1 MEKVLLQKASKLN
14 RERKH
19 KHRWHQ
25 LVQIMAFIV
34 VFCTVYALILPAITM
49 TKDPICGLEPHTHD
63 QGCYAEQPEKM
74 QVCVLD
80 VADGDIVFHEHDE
93 ICYDRHGTLVCT
105 LEENIPHEHKDSCYA
120 APVLIC
126 EEVEYEAH
134 THGEGCILETGPV
147 CQIPESAG
155 HAHGRECYG
164 EAPLTCTEGTED
176 MLTYGEPQLVCNL
189 PEEPAHIHNEDCV
202 LTEDGICEIPET
214 AGHSHDAAC
223 FGEPE
228 EIIIPGH
235 VHTDA
240 CYGEAPLLC
249 EIEESEGHIHTEE
262 CQNPFVGDCILHEG
276 EEHTHDTLCYAAD
289 RELTCNEQILEL
301 HTHAEDCYQLIENE
315 DGEEVLELICTSVQV
330 IAHQHDETCFDVLE
344 PQLICDIQE
353 HEHSELCYPI
363 EDTVPQE
370 EESPFLC
377 SSGEHIHM
385 DSCYDEEGNLM
396 CTMPEH
402 THVPG
407 CIGVEFDNEA
417 DVETEAQWAA
427 MFDAVLLTGNQ
438 PQDILSIANTQLDYH
453 ESALN
458 CILSGE
464 TLKYY
469 SRYGAKYG
477 MPYEDWNT
485 FFVAFCLEYAHTEG
499 FPVDTDA
506 AHWMQAVVDAN
517 LFGTKEAYMP
527 KSGDVVFLD
536 CGRVG
541 IVSDVTENTIK
552 VIEGDVQGGVA
563 LCQYTVDDV
572 SVLGYGKIP
581 VGLRTLVCEGEDYT
595 VTVAFDLDAQI
606 PENAVLDVREIL
618 PGTEEYEIYYQQSMQ
633 ALIPLQEAEPADAE
647 AAPAEDAAESE
658 EAAETEM
665 EEAQPELEVTFARFF
680 DIRFL
685 VDGEKI
691 EPAAPVDIHI
701 CYHEGIEVTGSEESV
716 AVHFAEEGIE
726 VLDAQVSQNEDVA
739 DTFQF
744 TQDSFS
750 VSGTVL
756 LAPRAAG
763 DIYVWFDGTL
773 GDLMSYA
780 GAPNTCV
787 TIQKGTEYTL
797 PMLTAEDT
805 AEMKYDYTLN
815 GWYNIKAKT
824 YHKPGDKVTL
834 SENTVFYADW
844 VATSYDIG
852 QNNSS
857 VVNTRDTSEFITIDM
872 YDYNVLM
879 NMLSNITFSGNVGS
893 NAPSLIWK
901 DTAQNA
907 GLADNK
913 KGFIFRDWDNQ
924 NKITYPSNIL
934 TENYQWQDVMYSL
947 VASDAT
953 ESNLLSLLFGNDDV
967 VGKTYVGPAN
977 HLFQYDDD
985 PKSENYGYYYYD
997 SALNAAS
1004 YNKTDAR
1011 FYVYDYLERT
1021 TTDHEQGESDF
1032 LPFNSPYAN
1041 KNGKEVVTENGVY
1054 VYDARDDGN
1063 KDAGSHVTS
1072 NYHFGMKTNIHF
1084 YLPNDAGQKADD
1096 YGNYGN
1102 LDINGNPMIFSF
1114 SGDDDVWVYIDDQL
1128 VLDIGGIHGIK
1139 SGEINFSTGK
1149 VYYEMNS
1156 SGQYEKWHD
1165 LVLSEGGHDLTI
1177 YYLERGS
1184 SLSNCAIYFNLAPRY
1199 GLELKKVDHLTNEAV
1214 NGVTFSVYTDE
1225 ACAEPAKL
1233 WNTHEDAKNDES
1245 STNNFKVRNGK
1256 AYMWGLVANKTYY
1269 IVENTEL
1276 SSDSVKNSYQ
1286 ISDDVIRLSL
1296 NHHGTDLSEISIL
1309 RGKDQERTYGFDI
1322 VNHSIDEDEH
1332 FVQFTISNPRLSE
1345 HPDTSLAVKVFKQWD
1360 ENSTNIPDS
1369 ISLRLLANGQQYGQD
1384 VTLTKANGWVHSW
1397 ENLPEYNDDGEITY
1411 YIQEL
1416 AVPGF
1421 MPNVTKRVTTEDT
1434 VDWLKVSAFED
1445 GQTYIIHFGNDAL
1458 SVQNGSLVKTTLE
1471 SAKTDDSAHWKIAP
1485 YGDGYKVYT
1494 GTYFLTLN
1502 GSNGFTVTNDTGN
1515 DKLYFDGTH
1524 LFGEYNMKNYYLSSA
1539 AGGASQT
1546 ATAVEALKYEF
1557 TRVEV
1562 HQFIVTNTPIVENDQ
1577 TFLKVKKAWD
1587 DVEKAASYEVTFRL
1601 LADGVDIGRAVTVNA
1616 DSNWE
1621 GIFDEL
1627 LKGPVYTVEEEF
1639 LSGYIPSYS
1648 EPMPITDTVQQLT
1661 EVTKLEAGKTYC
1673 ITANGK
1679 ALTANGNN
1687 AVSATT
1693 FNPDAVLDT
1702 QCWNAVKSGAN
1713 IRLQNVSTN
1722 KYLKIS
1728 SSTVSLDNS
1737 GSDVSLTNGK
1747 LKLGERYL
1755 TIGDTIGSS
1764 RSSRDGTTLTT
1775 YAHTMIERS
1784 GYEIT
1789 VTNAYSGFML
1799 PETGGTGIDHFYVF
1813 GALLLLCAL
1822 FGFVTLSR
1830 CKRSREEEESEST
1843 RSQIMKDI

>member
-1 MEKVLLQKASKLN
+1 MEKVLLQQAIKLN
-14 RERKH
+14 KERKH
-19 KHRWHQ
+19 RQWWRQ
-25 LVQIMAFIV
+25 LVRIMAFVV
-34 VFCTVYALILPAITM
+34 VFCTTYALILPAITM
-49 TKDPICGLEPHTHD
+49 TSDPVCGLEPHAHD
-63 QGCYAEQPEKM
+63 QGCYAEQPEKV
-74 QVCVLD
+74 QICVLN
-80 VADGDIVFHEHDE
+80 VSEEDIVFHEHDE
-93 ICYDRHGTLVCT
+93 LCYDRHGLLVCT
-105 LEENIPHEHKDSCYA
+105 LEEKIPHEHTNSCYTD
-120 APVLIC
+120 PVLIC
-126 EEVEYEAH
+126 EEVECEAH
-134 THGEGCILETGPV
+134 THGEGCVFETGPV
-147 CQIPESAG
+147 CQIDETP
-155 HAHGRECYG
+155 AHIHTQECYG
-164 EAPLTCTEGTED
+164 EAPLVCTESTND
-176 MLTYGEPQLVCNL
+176 VIIYGEPQLICNL
-189 PEEPAHIHNEDCV
+189 PEAPAHIHNEDCV
-202 LTEDGICEIPET
+202 LTEEGICEIPET
-214 AGHSHDAAC
+214 TGHSHDAAC

-228 EIIIPGH
+228 EILVPGH
-235 VHTDA
+235 VHLET

-249 EIEESEGHIHTEE
+249 EIEETEGHTHTEE
-262 CQNPFVGDCILHEG
+262 CHNPFVGDCTLLEG
-276 EEHTHDTLCYAAD
+276 VGHIHDTLCYAAD
-289 RELTCNEQILEL
+289 RELICEEQILEL
-301 HTHAEDCYQLIENE
+301 HTHSDDCYQLIENE
-315 DGEEVLELICTSVQV
+315 AGEEVLELVCTSVQV
-330 IAHQHDETCFDVLE
+330 ISHQHDETCFEVLE
-344 PQLICDIQE
+344 PQLICEIQE
-353 HEHSELCYPI
+353 HEHTELCYPI
-363 EDTVPQE
+363 EETVLQE

-385 DSCYDEEGNLM
+385 DSCYDEDGNLM

-402 THVPG
+402 THVPS
-407 CIGVEFDNEA
+407 CIGVDFDNAA

-427 MFDAVLLTGNQ
+427 MFDSILLTGNQ
-438 PQDILSIANTQLDYH
+438 PQDILSIANTQLNYH

-458 CILSGE
+458 CMLSGE
-464 TLKYY
+464 SLKYY

-477 MPYEDWNT
+477 MPYEAWNT
-485 FFVAFCLEYAHTEG
+485 LFVAFCLEYARVEG
-499 FPVDTDA
+499 FPVHTDA
-506 AHWMQAVVDAN
+506 AQWMQAVINAD
-517 LFGTKEAYMP
+517 LFGAKENYLP

-536 CGRVG
+536 FGRMG
-541 IVSDVTENTIK
+541 IVLEVAEDSIQ
-552 VIEGDVQGGVA
+552 VIEGDVQGVVA
-563 LCQYTVDDV
+563 ICQYAVDDV
-572 SVLGYGKIP
+572 SILGYGMIP
-581 VGLRTLVCEGEDYT
+581 VGLHTLVCEGEDYT
-595 VTVAFDLDAQI
+595 VTVAFGPDAQI

-618 PGTEEYEIYYQQSMQ
+618 SGTEEYEIYYQQSMQ
-633 ALIPLQEAEPADAE
+633 ALILEEEAESADAE
-647 AAPAEDAAESE
+647 AAPAEEATESE
-658 EAAETEM
+658 EAAETEI

-691 EPAAPVDIHI
+691 EPAASVDVQIR
-701 CYHEGIEVTGSEESV
+701 YHEGIEVTGSEESV

-726 VLDAQVSQNEDVA
+726 VLDAQVSQNADVA

-773 GDLMSYA
+773 GDLMSYS
-780 GAPNTCV
+780 GAKRDHV
-787 TIQKGTEYTL
+787 TGKSGTEFTL
-797 PMLTAEDT
+797 PEIWDT
-805 AEMKYDYTLN
+805 SEMKYDYTLN
-815 GWYNIKAKT
+815 GWYNIKTKT
-824 YHKPGDKVTL
+824 YHEPGEIVTL

-852 QNNSS
+852 QANAS
-857 VVNTRDTSEFITIDM
+857 VVNTRDTSEFVTIDM

-879 NMLSNITFSGNVGS
+879 NMLSNITFSGNVGNS
-893 NAPSLIWK
+893 MPSLTWK

-934 TENYQWQDVMYSL
+934 DENYQWQDVIYNL
-947 VASDAT
+947 AANDAT
-953 ESNLLSLLFGNDDV
+953 QSNLLSLLFGSREV
-967 VGKTYVGPAN
+967 IGKTYVGSAN
-977 HLFQYDDD
+977 YLFQYDDD
-985 PKSENYGYYYYD
+985 PNSENFGYYYYD

-1004 YNKTDAR
+1004 YNKSDSR

-1199 GLELKKVDHLTNEAV
+1199 GLELKKVDHLTGEAV

-1225 ACAEPAKL
+1225 ACTVPAKL
-1233 WNTHEDAKNDES
+1233 WNSHDDAKNDKPS
-1245 STNNFKVRNGK
+1245 INSFTVRNGK

-1269 IVENTEL
+1269 IVENAEQC
-1276 SSDSVKNSYQ
+1276 SDAVKEAYQ

-1296 NHHGTDLSEISIL
+1296 NHHGTDLSEVSIL
-1309 RGKDQERTYGFDI
+1309 RGNDEQRTYGFDI
-1322 VNHSIDEDEH
+1322 VNHSIDEDDH
-1332 FVQFTISNPRLSE
+1332 FIQFTVSNPRLTE
-1345 HPDTSLAVKVFKQWD
+1345 HPDTVVSVKVFKQWD
-1360 ENSTNIPDS
+1360 ENSVNIPDS
-1369 ISLRLLANGQQYGQD
+1369 ISLRLLANGEQYGQD
-1384 VTLTKANGWVHSW
+1384 VTLTKANGWVHAW
-1397 ENLPEYNDDGEITY
+1397 ENLPEFNDEGPVTY
-1411 YIQEL
+1411 TIKEL

-1421 MPNVTKRVTTEDT
+1421 MPNVTERVTTEDV
-1434 VDWLKVSAFED
+1434 VDWLAVSAFQD
-1445 GQTYIIHFGNDAL
+1445 GETYIIHFGNDAL
-1458 SVQNGSLVKTTLE
+1458 SVKDGKLVKTTLAE
-1471 SAKTDDSAHWKIAP
+1471 AKADQSAQWTIAP

-1502 GSNGFTVTNDTGN
+1502 NSSGFAVTHDTGN

-1539 AGGASQT
+1539 TGGASQT
-1546 ATAVEALKYEF
+1546 PTTVEALKYEF

-1562 HQFIVTNTPIVENDQ
+1562 HQFVVTNKPIVEENQ
-1577 TFLKVKKAWD
+1577 TFLKVKKVWD
-1587 DVEKAASYEVTFRL
+1587 DSEKASSYDVTFRL
-1601 LADGVDIGRAVTVNA
+1601 LADGEDTGRTVTVNA

-1621 GIFDEL
+1621 GTFDRL

-1648 EPMPITDTVQQLT
+1648 ETKEITETVQQLT
-1661 EVTKLEAGKTYC
+1661 AATNLEAGKTYC

-1764 RSSRDGTTLTT
+1764 WRDGTALTT

-1830 CKRSREEEESEST
+1830 CKRSREGEESEST